1 MNIEKIDEKMAA
13 IRTAENCIHSCLSVN
28 PTAVDMQVFVT
39 LNELKMDL
47 LDIKDEQTEKWD
59 IKEAI

>member
-1 MNIEKIDEKMAA
+1 MSIERIKEKMDA

-28 PTAVDMQVFVT
+28 PQAVDMGVFVL

-47 LDIKDEQTEKWD
+47 LDILDKKSEKMLD
-59 IKEAI
+59 F